1 VGALQLSEV
10 LKATG
15 YLCVQLQR
23 NAVGHLLAQASVSGR
38 SIACLVDTGASRTLI
53 SLDLARQLDLSISLH
68 PEKGGG
74 AGGATMDVYVAE
86 GTNLSVG
93 GVPVQIEA
101 LLAMDLRDANVHL
114 VSAGINPIEAIL
126 GLDALE
132 RHSAV
137 IDYSSYCMF
146 LRS

>member
-1 VGALQLSEV
+1 
-10 LKATG
+10 
-15 YLCVQLQR
+15 
-23 NAVGHLLAQASVSGR
+23 
-38 SIACLVDTGASRTLI
+38 
-53 SLDLARQLDLSISLH
+53 
-68 PEKGGG
+68 
-74 AGGATMDVYVAE
+74 MDVYVAE